1 VTDGIALSFVLLER
15 PEYPDPEACVRVA
28 AELGLGLRPEP
39 SPAEGPIAF
48 ALAGSGTVMVMLV
61 EAPHPDAQHMPL
73 GLASPTD
80 EDLERVQA
88 HYIVTAMDMP
98 ADPRTR
104 DPLMAALTAAIAG
117 ASPSVAAMLGT
128 GVVFHR
134 TEFFLDVV
142 RSAEGDLPMLV
153 CIDVTQ
159 AAEDEERM
167 SILTHGMQRYG
178 REEFFVT
185 CSQEGSGALDFVL
198 SLAGWMLDDPDK
210 DLPTGETVGRSAE
223 EKITIQ
229 RVPSPL
235 GEGPDVIRLDL
246 DV

>member
-1 VTDGIALSFVLLER
+1 MTDGIALSFVLLER
-15 PEYPDPEACVRVA
+15 PEYPDPETCVRVA
-28 AELGLGLRPEP
+28 AELGLELKPES
-39 SPAEGPIAF
+39 SPAEGPISF
-48 ALAGSGTVMVMLV
+48 ALTGAGSVMVMLV
-61 EAPHPDAQHMPL
+61 EAPHPDAPHMPL

-80 EDLERVQA
+80 EELERVTA
-88 HYIVTAMDMP
+88 HYIVTALSLPD
-98 ADPRTR
+98 DPRVR
-104 DPLMAALTAAIAG
+104 DPLMAALTAAILA
-117 ASPSVAAMLGT
+117 ASPSVAAMLGN

-134 TEFFLDVV
+134 AEFFLDVV
-142 RSAEGDLPMLV
+142 RSSEGELPMLV

-159 AAEDEERM
+159 AAEDDVRM
-167 SILTHGMQRYG
+167 SMLTHGMQRYG

-210 DLPTGETVGRSAE
+210 TLPTGETVGRSAE

-235 GEGPDVIRLDL
+235 GEGPEVIRLDL
-246 DV
+246 DM